1 MSSNRL
7 RVGILLVLYALTSC
21 TASTNV
27 ERAAVPRP
35 SGLLDSSKDLVS
47 EIRRQYS
54 SDLYLIGVGEG
65 TSEKA
70 ATELARADLVKNIR
84 AEVRVTWT
92 DLLLEKNGRSEQEVS
107 RLVETRVMELVKG
120 IEVVNRWKDS
130 RTDIAH
136 CVVVLPK
143 TEVSRILRAY
153 HGPSEVAFESSA
165 ASPMRSDGIWVTAE
179 GTVFF
184 GDHTTI
190 AEART
195 HSRDEARRKAI
206 EQAIGIFVRA
216 RTVVYNS
223 GLAEDLVHSIVRGV
237 VIDEQI
243 LSEGLQEVDIG
254 KGQKA
259 LVHDTTLK
267 ARIRPVPAE
276 RRNDFVIKGDLN
288 KSIFFTDEEMVI
300 TVAASEAAYIHI
312 FNVDQDNAVTVLFPN
327 KFRRDNYV
335 IGMKE
340 LIFPDHDLREMGIR
354 LRVVP
359 PAGVTKA
366 LEKIK
371 LIATKK
377 NLELPQGKF
386 NDASFQTYQGHET
399 GLVTDLM
406 KELTE
411 LEDTEWAEKTISYE
425 VLKK

>member
-21 TASTNV
+21 TAPTNS
-27 ERAAVPRP
+27 ERSIVPQL
-35 SGLLDSSKDLVS
+35 SGPPDSSRDLVFETKQQYPS
-47 EIRRQYS
+47 E
-54 SDLYLIGVGEG
+54 LYLIGVGEG

-70 ATELARADLVKNIR
+70 ATEIARADLLKNVR
-84 AEVRVTWT
+84 AEVRVTWS
-92 DLLLEKNGRSEQEVS
+92 DLMLEKDGHAEQEVS
-107 RLVETRVMELVKG
+107 RLVETRVKELVRG
-120 IEVVNRWKDS
+120 IEVVNQWKDS

-153 HGPSEVAFESSA
+153 HPPSEVAPESSD
-165 ASPMRSDGIWVTAE
+165 ASPMLSDGIWVTVE

-184 GDHTTI
+184 GNDTTI
-190 AEART
+190 AQART
-195 HSRDEARRKAI
+195 RSRDEARRKAI
-206 EQAIGIFVRA
+206 EQAIGVFVRA
-216 RTVVYNS
+216 RTVVYNF
-223 GLAEDLVHSIVRGV
+223 GVAEDLVHSIVRGV

-243 LSEGLQEVDIG
+243 LSEGLREVDIG

-259 LVHDTTLK
+259 LVHNTTLK
-267 ARIRPVPAE
+267 ARIKPVPAE
-276 RRNDFVIKGDLN
+276 RRNGFVIKGDLN
-288 KSIFFTDEEMVI
+288 KSIFFANEEMVI

-340 LIFPDHDLREMGIR
+340 FIFPDDDLREMGVR

-377 NLELPQGKF
+377 NLELPPGKF
-386 NDASFQTYQGHET
+386 NDGSFQTYQGHDT

-411 LEDTEWAEKTISYE
+411 LEDTEWAEETVSYE
-425 VLKK
+425 VLKR

>member
-21 TASTNV
+21 TASTNS
-27 ERAAVPRP
+27 ERATVPQP
-35 SGLLDSSKDLVS
+35 SGPPDSSKNLVS
-47 EIRRQYS
+47 ETRQQYS

-70 ATELARADLVKNIR
+70 ATELARADLLKNIR

-107 RLVETRVMELVKG
+107 RLVETRVKELVRG
-120 IEVVNRWKDS
+120 IEVVNQWKDS

-153 HGPSEVAFESSA
+153 QGPSEAAFESSD
-165 ASPMRSDGIWVTAE
+165 ASPVLSDGIWVTAE
-179 GTVFF
+179 GTVFL
-184 GDHTTI
+184 GDDTTI
-190 AEART
+190 AHART
-195 HSRDEARRKAI
+195 RSRDEARRKAI

-216 RTVVYNS
+216 RTVVYNF

-243 LSEGLQEVDIG
+243 LSEGLREVDIG

-259 LVHDTTLK
+259 LLHETTLK

-288 KSIFFTDEEMVI
+288 KSIFFANEEMVI

-340 LIFPDHDLREMGIR
+340 FIFPDDDLREMGVR

-359 PAGVTKA
+359 PAGATKA

-386 NDASFQTYQGHET
+386 NDASFQTYQGQDT
-399 GLVTDLM
+399 GLVADLM

-411 LEDTEWAEKTISYE
+411 LEDTEWAETTISYE

>member
-7 RVGILLVLYALTSC
+7 RVGILFALYALASC
-21 TASTNV
+21 TASTNS
-27 ERAAVPRP
+27 ERATVPQP
-35 SGLLDSSKDLVS
+35 GLPDSSKDLLS
-47 EIRRQYS
+47 ETRRQYP
-54 SDLYLIGVGEG
+54 SDLYLFGVGEG

-70 ATELARADLVKNIR
+70 ATELARADLLKNIR
-84 AEVRVTWT
+84 TEVRVTWT
-92 DLLLEKNGRSEQEVS
+92 DLMLEKNGRAEQEVS
-107 RLVETRVMELVKG
+107 RLVETRVRELVKG
-120 IEVVNRWKDS
+120 IEVVNLWTDS
-130 RTDIAH
+130 RTDVAH

-143 TEVSRILRAY
+143 TEVSRILRDY
-153 HGPSEVAFESSA
+153 QGREVALESSE
-165 ASPMRSDGIWVTAE
+165 ASPVRSDGIWVTAE
-179 GTVFF
+179 GTVFL
-184 GDHTTI
+184 GDDTTI

-195 HSRDEARRKAI
+195 RSRDEARRKAI

-216 RTVVYNS
+216 RTVVYNFR
-223 GLAEDLVHSIVRGV
+223 LAEDLVHSIVRGV
-237 VIDEQI
+237 VIEEQI
-243 LSEGLQEVDIG
+243 LSEGLREVDIG

-259 LVHDTTLK
+259 LIHDTTLK

-288 KSIFFTDEEMVI
+288 KSIFLANEEMVI

-340 LIFPDHDLREMGIR
+340 LIFPDDDLRDMGVR

-359 PAGVTKA
+359 PAGATKV

-377 NLELPQGKF
+377 HLELPQGKF
-386 NDASFQTYQGHET
+386 NDASFQTYQGHDT

-406 KELTE
+406 KELTG
-411 LEDTEWAEKTISYE
+411 LEDTEWAEETISYE

>member
-21 TASTNV
+21 TAPTNS
-27 ERAAVPRP
+27 ERSIVPQL
-35 SGLLDSSKDLVS
+35 SGPPDSSRDLVFETKQQYPS
-47 EIRRQYS
+47 E
-54 SDLYLIGVGEG
+54 LYLIGVGEG

-70 ATELARADLVKNIR
+70 ATELARADLLKNVR
-84 AEVRVTWT
+84 AEVRVTWS
-92 DLLLEKNGRSEQEVS
+92 DLMLEKDGHAEQEVS
-107 RLVETRVMELVKG
+107 RLVETRVKELVRG
-120 IEVVNRWKDS
+120 IEVVNQWKDS

-153 HGPSEVAFESSA
+153 HPPSEVAPESSD
-165 ASPMRSDGIWVTAE
+165 ASPMLSDGIWVTAE

-184 GDHTTI
+184 GNDTTI
-190 AEART
+190 AQART
-195 HSRDEARRKAI
+195 RSRDEARRKAI
-206 EQAIGIFVRA
+206 EQAIGLLVRA
-216 RTVVYNS
+216 RTVVYNF
-223 GLAEDLVHSIVRGV
+223 GVAEDLVHSIVRGV

-243 LSEGLQEVDIG
+243 LSEGLREVDIG

-267 ARIRPVPAE
+267 ALIRPVPAE
-276 RRNDFVIKGDLN
+276 RHNDFVIKGDLN
-288 KSIFFTDEEMVI
+288 KSIFFANEEMVI

-340 LIFPDHDLREMGIR
+340 FIFPDDDLREMGVR

-359 PAGVTKA
+359 PAGATKA

-386 NDASFQTYQGHET
+386 NEASFQTYQGHDT

-411 LEDTEWAEKTISYE
+411 LEDTEWAEETISYE